1 MIEIII
7 SLLIGLIVGIV
18 VTILILR
25 GKSSLQRQ
33 LINDLKKE
41 QSTKQTEIDMLRSE
55 KTVAETKFQEA
66 KKNIEEQKELLKK
79 ATEQLTNTFEA
90 LSAKALKS
98 SNEEFLKLAKQNL
111 ETILEKT
118 KSEFGKEAIAGTL
131 EPLKD
136 ALKRYDNEIKEM
148 EKDRQ
153 DAYGGLREQLS
164 NLTITHEKLKNE
176 TSALVNAL
184 KRPHVR
190 GRWGEITL
198 KRVVEL
204 VGMSAHCDFTEQTSI
219 DTDEGRL
226 RPDMIVNLPGKRSI
240 VIDAK
245 APLKFFLDA
254 NEAKTDKERETAML
268 SHAKAVRDHMNAL
281 SKKDYWKQFEQ
292 SPDFVVLFLP
302 GDSFFSAAL
311 ELDRNLIE
319 DGINSK
325 IIIATPTTLI
335 ALLRTVAFSWQQQK
349 VAENAK
355 VIAQAGAELYERI
368 CTFQEHLGKIGGSL
382 DSAVDTYNK
391 AVGSFSRRVIP
402 GAKKLQELGVK
413 QTKKE
418 VLEIEPIERTIRKL
432 PGE

>member
-7 SLLIGLIVGIV
+7 PLVVGLIVGIIA
-18 VTILILR
+18 TILILR
-25 GKSSLQRQ
+25 GKSSLQSQ

-41 QSTKQTEIDMLRSE
+41 LPTKQGEIDVLRSA
-55 KTVAETKFQEA
+55 KTVAETKLEEA
-66 KKNIEEQKELLKK
+66 KKSIEEQKELLKK
-79 ATEQLTNTFEA
+79 ATEKLTDTFNA
-90 LSAKALKS
+90 LSANALKS
-98 SNEEFLKLAKQNL
+98 NSEEFLKLAKQNL

-118 KSEFGKEAIAGTL
+118 KSEFGKKAIAETL
-131 EPLKD
+131 EPLKET
-136 ALKRYDNEIKEM
+136 LQKYDKEIKEM
-148 EKDRQ
+148 ESARQ
-153 DAYGGLREQLS
+153 NAYGGLKEQLS
-164 NLTITHEKLKNE
+164 NLVITHEKLKSE

-204 VGMSAHCDFTEQTSI
+204 VGMSEHCDFTEQISI
-219 DTDEGRL
+219 DTYEGRL
-226 RPDMIVNLPGKRSI
+226 RPDLIVNLPGKRSI

-254 NEAKTDKERETAML
+254 NEAKTDEARETAML
-268 SHAKAVRDHMNAL
+268 SHAKAVRNHMNAL
-281 SKKDYWKQFEQ
+281 AKKDYWRQFEQ

-311 ELDRNLIE
+311 ELDRSLIE

-335 ALLRTVAFSWQQQK
+335 ALLRTVAFSWQQQQ

-355 VIAQAGAELYERI
+355 LIAGVGSELYDRV
-368 CTFQEHLGKIGGSL
+368 CTFQEHLGKIGSNL
-382 DSAVDTYNK
+382 DSAVKTYNK
-391 AVGSFSRRVIP
+391 AVGSFSSRMVP
-402 GAKKLQELGVK
+402 GARKLQELGVK
-413 QTKKE
+413 QTKNK
-418 VLEIEPIERTIRKL
+418 VSEIEPIETTIREL
-432 PGE
+432 TRE

>member
-7 SLLIGLIVGIV
+7 PLVIGLIVGIIITV
-18 VTILILR
+18 LILR

-41 QSTKQTEIDMLRSE
+41 HSTKQEEIDILRSA

-66 KKNIEEQKELLKK
+66 QKNIEEQKQLLKK
-79 ATEQLTNTFEA
+79 ATEQLTDTFSA
-90 LSAKALKS
+90 LSANALKS
-98 SNEEFLKLAKQNL
+98 NSEEFLKLAKQNL

-131 EPLKD
+131 EPLKET
-136 ALKRYDNEIKEM
+136 LQRYDKEIKEM
-148 EKDRQ
+148 EGARQ
-153 DAYGGLREQLS
+153 KAYGGLQEQLS
-164 NLTITHEKLKNE
+164 NLVVTHEKLKSE

-204 VGMSAHCDFTEQTSI
+204 VGMSEHCDFTEQISI
-219 DTDEGRL
+219 DTEEGRL
-226 RPDMIVNLPGKRSI
+226 RPDLIVNLPGKRSI

-254 NEAKTDKERETAML
+254 NEAKTDEERESAML

-281 SKKDYWKQFEQ
+281 AKKDYWRQFEQ

-311 ELDRNLIE
+311 ELDRSLIE

-335 ALLRTVAFSWQQQK
+335 ALLRTVAFSWQQQQ

-355 VIAQAGAELYERI
+355 LIAEVGAELYDRV
-368 CTFQEHLGKIGGSL
+368 CTFQEHLGKIGSNL
-382 DSAVDTYNK
+382 DSAVNTYNK
-391 AVGSFSRRVIP
+391 AVGSFSSRVVP

-418 VLEIEPIERTIRKL
+418 VTEIEPIETTIREL